1 MEVIEVMGIIGIG
14 EMLQMKTEML
24 NSWLR
29 KSLRMNED
37 RKWLDWLGNE

>member
-14 EMLQMKTEML
+14 EMLQM